1 MQMNSWVLSRQSGSD
16 SLRPFGVAELIIRMD
31 QTFDFY
37 FSLLLSDKLSYL
49 NQHVFDLIVKALVK
63 VVKDKPTPEL
73 FSAYLQ

>member
-1 MQMNSWVLSRQSGSD
+1 
-16 SLRPFGVAELIIRMD
+16 MD